1 MFCLKSCNV
10 SPQMA
15 FISKRLL
22 HPGKAEYETNR
33 PKSVFSISDKT
44 YLHLTRYLNANKRI
58 LGKKSGDF

>member
-1 MFCLKSCNV
+1 
-10 SPQMA
+10 MA
-15 FISKRLL
+15 FIFKRLL

-44 YLHLTRYLNANKRI
+44 YLHITRDLNANKHI